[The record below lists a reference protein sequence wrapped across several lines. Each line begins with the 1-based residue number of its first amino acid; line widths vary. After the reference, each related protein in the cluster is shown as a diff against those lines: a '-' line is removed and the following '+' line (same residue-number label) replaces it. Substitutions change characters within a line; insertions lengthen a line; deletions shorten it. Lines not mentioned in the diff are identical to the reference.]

1 MAIMREDTILFQKKN
16 LMQFFVRMLIFLTK
30 KDGIWRYN
38 KHYKYI
44 NFIFFI
50 FAFSHLQGHE
60 DLDAKKTF
68 VFYRKMLLWSDRLY
82 L

>member
-44 NFIFFI
+44 NFIFLF
-50 FAFSHLQGHE
+50 LQGHE
-60 DLDAKKTF
+60 DLDAKKAF
-68 VFYRKMLLWSDRLY
+68 VFYRKMLLWSDRL
-82 L
+82 